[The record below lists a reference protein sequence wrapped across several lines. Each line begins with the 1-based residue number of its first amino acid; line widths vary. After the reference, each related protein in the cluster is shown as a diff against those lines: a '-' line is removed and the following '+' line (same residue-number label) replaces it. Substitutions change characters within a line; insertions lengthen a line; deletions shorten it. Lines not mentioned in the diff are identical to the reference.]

1 MIRTTRLIKFQLP
14 FLTSGHLMEKLMYT
28 YLNKQ
33 QAESVLCIGMYTKLT
48 GRRVQVTW
56 PLKLQRVFC
65 YMTAGKHSSRID
77 IPSFQLH
84 LEINLHKMTDPGLNI
99 PALKNESFTSRNM
112 TETMYISFSLK
123 TCSCKWY
130 IQRLIRE
137 ALSICFEC
145 DLRVFV
151 CLFVFIPFQKGSFLA
166 RFLESCYQHS
176 LVIPW
181 SWQCA
186 FPVAKKAEN

>member
-1 MIRTTRLIKFQLP
+1 
-14 FLTSGHLMEKLMYT
+14 MYT

-56 PLKLQRVFC
+56 PLKLQRFFC
-65 YMTAGKHSSRID
+65 YMTAGKHSARID

-151 CLFVFIPFQKGSFLA
+151 CLFVCLFLYRFKKVHFWRGFSKVVINTHWSYRGVGSVLSPSLK
-166 RFLESCYQHS
+166 RPKTESFCKLIKYAPILDTLQHR
-176 LVIPW
+176 
-181 SWQCA
+181 
-186 FPVAKKAEN
+186 

>member
-1 MIRTTRLIKFQLP
+1 
-14 FLTSGHLMEKLMYT
+14 MYT

-48 GRRVQVTW
+48 GQRVQITW
-56 PLKLQRVFC
+56 PLKLQRFFC
-65 YMTAGKHSSRID
+65 HMTAGKHSSRID

-84 LEINLHKMTDPGLNI
+84 LEINLHKMADSGLNI

-112 TETMYISFSLK
+112 TETMYISLSLK

-151 CLFVFIPFQKGSFLA
+151 CLFVCFYTVSKRFISGEVSRKLLSTLTGHTVELIV
-166 RFLESCYQHS
+166 C
-176 LVIPW
+176 
-181 SWQCA
+181 
-186 FPVAKKAEN
+186 FPRC